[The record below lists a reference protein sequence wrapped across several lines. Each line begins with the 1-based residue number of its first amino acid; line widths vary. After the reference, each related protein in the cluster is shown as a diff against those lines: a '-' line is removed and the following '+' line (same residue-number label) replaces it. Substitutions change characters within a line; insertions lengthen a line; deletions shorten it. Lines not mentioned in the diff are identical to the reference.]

1 MPVVERAPLMRD
13 HTPDVLRNA
22 RRLRREMTL
31 PEVLL
36 WRLLRGKPQGLK
48 FRTQH
53 PYRNWVFDFYCDSA
67 KAVIEVDGIAHEMGD
82 RPARDARRD
91 AALHAAG
98 FRVLRIPAT
107 DVLRDPEETAEA
119 ILAACKAMPP
129 PSAAGAAATSPG
141 GGGS

>member
-1 MPVVERAPLMRD
+1 MRD
-13 HTPDVLRNA
+13 HTATALRNA
-22 RRLRREMTL
+22 KRLRREMTL

-48 FRTQH
+48 FRKQH
-53 PYRNWVFDFYCDSA
+53 PWGNWVFDFYCDSV
-67 KAVIEVDGIAHEMGD
+67 KPVVEVDGIVHDMGA
-82 RPARDARRD
+82 RPARDSRRD
-91 AALHAAG
+91 AALLAAG
-98 FRVLRIPAT
+98 FRVLRIPAS
-107 DVLRDPEETAEA
+107 DVLRDPEETAES

>member
-1 MPVVERAPLMRD
+1 D
-13 HTPDVLRNA
+13 HTPESLRNA
-22 RRLRREMTL
+22 KKLRKEMSL

-48 FRTQH
+48 FRKQH
-53 PYRNWVFDFYCDSA
+53 PYGNCVFDFYCDSV
-67 KAVIEVDGIAHEMGD
+67 KSVIEVDGIAHDMGN
-82 RPARDARRD
+82 RPARDARRN

-129 PSAAGAAATSPG
+129 PSAADAAATSPD